1 MEENTGMLDGL
12 ARWFGT
18 SVASA
23 FFASLERCACVNLT
37 TYDSDEDEE
46 EAKDRPLMLTNLQT
60 CSSVSSSTVNV
71 NNVHPTS
78 ADSLPV

>member
-1 MEENTGMLDGL
+1 MSCEKIDGL

-37 TYDSDEDEE
+37 TYASDDEEEE
-46 EAKDRPLMLTNLQT
+46 EAKDRPLFMNNLPSHVDPCPKTNN
-60 CSSVSSSTVNV
+60 SHSVDN
-71 NNVHPTS
+71 
-78 ADSLPV
+78 LPV

>member
-1 MEENTGMLDGL
+1 MSCEKIDGL

-37 TYDSDEDEE
+37 TYASDDEEEE
-46 EAKDRPLMLTNLQT
+46 EAKDRPLFMNNLPSHLDP
-60 CSSVSSSTVNV
+60 CPRM
-71 NNVHPTS
+71 NNSPS
-78 ADSLPV
+78 IDNLPV

>member
-1 MEENTGMLDGL
+1 MSCEKIDGI

-37 TYDSDEDEE
+37 TYASDDEE
-46 EAKDRPLMLTNLQT
+46 EEDAKDRPLFMNTLPSHVDP
-60 CSSVSSSTVNV
+60 CSGI
-71 NNVHPTS
+71 NNS
-78 ADSLPV
+78 AV